1 MGGVFFLTFCNSCW
15 TLEKLPVAK
24 MTSCVVDNMPEP
36 VVIVKE
42 LGKGKGKMAKG
53 KVTISPKAKKKD
65 YGKGEDYLLKKYST

>member
-1 MGGVFFLTFCNSCW
+1 M
-15 TLEKLPVAK
+15 AK

-53 KVTISPKAKKKD
+53 KVTISPKAKKED
-65 YGKGEDYLLKKYST
+65 YGEGEDNVIKKYST